1 MYKITYE
8 TDGGINSSRNV
19 LELYPDELVA
29 LYPASKVGYEFEGWY
44 DNPEFEGKNY
54 TYLYNVMQDITLY
67 AKYSPKTYVVVYQL
81 DGGKYLSDKSNPN
94 RIEYGQTVELLPLR
108 KYGYDFVGWYDAQFG
123 GNKVERLDKTN
134 IDHITTLYAVF
145 TEQTFDVT
153 LDANGGTLPNGKGDK
168 HTYKVRFYEEF
179 ELPTPV
185 KKNCTFVGWSDEGG
199 NIVTRVT
206 FQNIGNLTLY
216 ARWVGDDA
224 TYRVTY
230 DLDGGKWQGTPNPSE
245 IAVNEY
251 VVFDEPVRSGFV
263 FLGWYSDDG
272 TCYTVSPAGNTN
284 DIHLTARWQA
294 VGTTVSADKIT
305 YTSDGT
311 SAEIISVNYKEGDS
325 IVLPDYIDGLPV
337 KKLGS
342 AFKYAKLKR
351 VVLPDTLEE
360 IGYQAFYGASVF
372 DEIVIPRNVLTI
384 GNDAFCNFCG
394 KVTFDENCR
403 IKVISEKAFN
413 GAKLDNVVVLPK
425 TVTRLEDGAFYWTAL
440 RGLVLNEGLTYIGDN
455 SIDILG
461 GMYVYLPSTVKSC
474 TNAGTDVYVSSANGY
489 GLKGFVANPHTVRLH
504 VGGAV
509 TTLTGECIVLPDQTQ
524 QGKRFLGW
532 KNNRGEFVQQVYC
545 PTSDI
550 DLYAVFVDVTDN
562 DGITAATPLKLRDGE
577 SVKVRLTG
585 MDKLYFKIDTAVK
598 GDFIVNMKVGGV
610 AVPDCVIYQVYYSS
624 FANFS
629 KVNKLFT
636 YTPQTVLSLIPFYSG
651 GATFVR
657 PFEVELTVIAV

>member
-1 MYKITYE
+1 M
-8 TDGGINSSRNV
+8 
-19 LELYPDELVA
+19 
-29 LYPASKVGYEFEGWY
+29 
-44 DNPEFEGKNY
+44 
-54 TYLYNVMQDITLY
+54 
-67 AKYSPKTYVVVYQL
+67 
-81 DGGKYLSDKSNPN
+81 
-94 RIEYGQTVELLPLR
+94 
-108 KYGYDFVGWYDAQFG
+108 
-123 GNKVERLDKTN
+123 
-134 IDHITTLYAVF
+134 
-145 TEQTFDVT
+145 
-153 LDANGGTLPNGKGDK
+153 
-168 HTYKVRFYEEF
+168 
-179 ELPTPV
+179 
-185 KKNCTFVGWSDEGG
+185 
-199 NIVTRVT
+199 
-206 FQNIGNLTLY
+206 
-216 ARWVGDDA
+216 
-224 TYRVTY
+224 
-230 DLDGGKWQGTPNPSE
+230 
-245 IAVNEY
+245 
-251 VVFDEPVRSGFV
+251 
-263 FLGWYSDDG
+263 
-272 TCYTVSPAGNTN
+272 
-284 DIHLTARWQA
+284 
-294 VGTTVSADKIT
+294 
-305 YTSDGT
+305 
-311 SAEIISVNYKEGDS
+311 NYKEGDS

-342 AFKYAKLKR
+342 AFKYANLKR

-384 GNDAFCNFCG
+384 GYDVFCNFCG

-489 GLKGFVANPHTVRLH
+489 GLKGLVANPHTVRLH

-610 AVPDCVIYQVYYSS
+610 AVPHCVIYQVYYSS

-629 KVNKLFT
+629 NVNKLFT